1 MSKNLI
7 KIAKV
12 NFAGT
17 TNKKYLKTATTTS
30 ERSVKY
36 PNIHPHTH
44 THTQQDKKPK
54 KPKLYNFLLLLLNY
68 IQIHILTFS
77 CAHTYTY

>member
-36 PNIHPHTH
+36 PNIHPHTQQQQ
-44 THTQQDKKPK
+44 QQDKKHPK
-54 KPKLYNFLLLLLNY
+54 
-68 IQIHILTFS
+68 S
-77 CAHTYTY
+77 

>member
-1 MSKNLI
+1 LLNYVAKTEMSKNLI

-36 PNIHPHTH
+36 PNIHPHTQQQQ
-44 THTQQDKKPK
+44 QQDKKHPK
-54 KPKLYNFLLLLLNY
+54 
-68 IQIHILTFS
+68 S
-77 CAHTYTY
+77 